1 MRKLFVKYIII
12 LVLSALTPLYAQY
25 QMHGSAISSGGGPS
39 SGTSYSLGSTL
50 GESLTG
56 PSSNTANRLYTGFWY
71 VLSQNAVSGIEEGE
85 NGLPKEYKL
94 EQNYPNPFNPSTV
107 IKYQLPFSGQVTI
120 KIYNVLGKEVA
131 TIIDGE
137 KEAGYHQIEFSGAK
151 LASGIYIYRL
161 ETANYISV
169 MKMILMK

>member
-56 PSSNTANRLYTGFWY
+56 ASSNTANRLYTGFWY

-85 NGLPKEYKL
+85 DLLPKEYKL
-94 EQNYPNPFNPSTV
+94 EQNYPNPFNPATV
-107 IKYQLPFSGQVTI
+107 IKFQLPFSGLVTI
-120 KIYNVLGKEVA
+120 KIYNILGREVA
-131 TIIDGE
+131 TVVDGE
-137 KEAGYHQIEFSGAK
+137 IEAGYHKIEFSGGA
-151 LASGIYIYRL
+151 LASGIYIYRM
-161 ETANYISV
+161 ETKNYVSV
-169 MKMILMK
+169 LKMILLK